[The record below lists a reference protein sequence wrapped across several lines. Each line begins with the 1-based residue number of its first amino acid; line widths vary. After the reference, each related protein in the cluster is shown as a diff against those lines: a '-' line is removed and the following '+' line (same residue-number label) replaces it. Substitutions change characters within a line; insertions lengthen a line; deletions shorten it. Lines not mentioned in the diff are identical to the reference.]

1 MSEHDFEPIR
11 GLPGDL
17 PEGETILWQ
26 GAPDWRVLVGE
37 AFHIRL
43 VGAYFVG
50 MLVWRV
56 TSALA
61 GGGHVQ
67 GALATAL
74 QVSPL
79 AIAGLGILAFLAWLN
94 SRTTVYTITNRRV
107 VMRFGAAFSKAIN
120 IPFAVI
126 DGAAVKTLRGGAG
139 DLALTLKA
147 PNKIALLMLW
157 PHARPWKLA
166 APEPTLRAIPRAEE
180 AAKILAS
187 AMQRQMAVA
196 PNRSRSPNPVVG
208 ALAPMTGAQA
218 HAA

>member
-17 PEGETILWQ
+17 PAGETILWQ

-43 VGAYFVG
+43 VGAYFVA

-56 TSALA
+56 TSALTA
-61 GGGHVQ
+61 GGRLQ
-67 GALATAL
+67 GALTTAL

-79 AIAGLGILAFLAWLN
+79 ALAGLGILAFLAWVN

-107 VMRFGAAFSKAIN
+107 VMRFGAAFSKAVN
-120 IPFAVI
+120 IPFEVI
-126 DGAAVKTLRGGAG
+126 DNAAVKTLRDGAG

-147 PNKIALLMLW
+147 PNKIAFLMLW
-157 PHARPWKLA
+157 PHARPWKIA
-166 APEPTLRAIPRAEE
+166 APQPTLRAIQHADQ
-180 AAKILAS
+180 AAKVLAS
-187 AMQRQMAVA
+187 AMQRQMAMT
-196 PNRSRSPNPVVG
+196 PNLSKSRAAV
-208 ALAPMTGAQA
+208 ALAPMPGAEA

>member
-26 GAPDWRVLVGE
+26 GAPDWRVLVSE

-43 VGAYFVG
+43 VAAYFAA

-56 TSALA
+56 TSALTA
-61 GGGHVQ
+61 GGHLQ
-67 GALATAL
+67 GALATAF

-79 AIAGLGILAFLAWLN
+79 AIAALGILTFLAWLN
-94 SRTTVYTITNRRV
+94 SCTTVYTITNRRV

-120 IPFAVI
+120 IPFEVI
-126 DGAAVKTLRGGAG
+126 DTAAVKTLRGGVG

-157 PHARPWKLA
+157 PHARPWKLS
-166 APEPTLRAIPRAEE
+166 APQPTFRAIPGADQ
-180 AAKILAS
+180 AAKVLAS
-187 AMQRQMAVA
+187 AMQRQMASTPSLSKSQTRAA
-196 PNRSRSPNPVVG
+196 PTLTPLSG
-208 ALAPMTGAQA
+208 AEA